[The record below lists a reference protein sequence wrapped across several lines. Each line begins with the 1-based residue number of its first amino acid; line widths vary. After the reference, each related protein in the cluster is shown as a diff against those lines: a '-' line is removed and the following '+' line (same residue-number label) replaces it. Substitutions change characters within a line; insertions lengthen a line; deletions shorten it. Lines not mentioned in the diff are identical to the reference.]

1 MLEVRDLHSGYGEAH
16 VVRGVSLDVGAGE
29 IVAVLGRNG
38 MGKTTLI
45 RSIMGLTPPQIRS
58 GSITWRGE
66 SLIGLRPHDI
76 AARKIAIVPQGR
88 RLFPSLTVTE
98 HLTML
103 KSARAKDGWTVDRV
117 FGIFPRLAER
127 RHHRGGQLSGGER
140 GMLAVGRA
148 LMIDPQLILMD
159 EPSEGLAPV
168 MVQHLEE
175 IVLDLKREGLS
186 ILLVEQNLYSA
197 LAVADRVYILETGQV
212 VHQGDAAT
220 LSAADRSVVSA
231 PRRAV
236 RSLNGSVSRPHRNLR
251 RNPCQSAES
260 GPNRRSGSSV
270 SKSRN

>member
-1 MLEVRDLHSGYGEAH
+1 MLEVRDLHSGYGEAI

-29 IVAVLGRNG
+29 IVALLGRNG
-38 MGKTTLI
+38 MGKTTLVG
-45 RSIMGLTPPQIRS
+45 SIMGLAPRIRS
-58 GSITWRGE
+58 GSINWRGE
-66 SLIGLRPHDI
+66 GLVGLRPHDI
-76 AARKIAIVPQGR
+76 AGRKIAIVPQGR
-88 RLFPSLTVTE
+88 RLFPSLTVME

-117 FGIFPRLAER
+117 FAVFPRLAER

-175 IVLDLKREGLS
+175 TILDLKRAGLS

-197 LAVADRVYILETGQV
+197 LAVADRVYIIDTGQV
-212 VHQGDAAT
+212 VYQGGAGELLQQSDL
-220 LSAADRSVVSA
+220 LSEHLGV
-231 PRRAV
+231 
-236 RSLNGSVSRPHRNLR
+236 
-251 RNPCQSAES
+251 Q
-260 GPNRRSGSSV
+260 
-270 SKSRN
+270 

>member
-1 MLEVRDLHSGYGEAH
+1 MLEVRDLHSGYGEAV
-16 VVRGVSLDVGAGE
+16 VVRGVSLDVAPGE
-29 IVAVLGRNG
+29 IVALLGRNG

-45 RSIMGLTPPQIRS
+45 RSIMGLVPPQVRS
-58 GSITWRGE
+58 GSVTWRGDN
-66 SLIGLRPHDI
+66 LVGMKPHDI

-175 IVLDLKREGLS
+175 IILDLKREGLS

-197 LAVADRVYILETGQV
+197 LAVADRVYIMETGQI
-212 VHQGDAAT
+212 VHQGDAKQ
-220 LSAADRSVVSA
+220 LSQQTDLLFQRLGV
-231 PRRAV
+231 
-236 RSLNGSVSRPHRNLR
+236 
-251 RNPCQSAES
+251 Q
-260 GPNRRSGSSV
+260 
-270 SKSRN
+270 

>member
-1 MLEVRDLHSGYGEAH
+1 MLEVRDLHSGYGEAV
-16 VVRGVSLDVGAGE
+16 VVRGVSLDVAPGE
-29 IVAVLGRNG
+29 IVALLGRNG

-45 RSIMGLTPPQIRS
+45 RSIMGLVPPQIRAGTIS
-58 GSITWRGE
+58 WRGDN
-66 SLIGLRPHDI
+66 LVGMKPHDI

-103 KSARAKDGWTVDRV
+103 KSPRARDGWTVDRV
-117 FGIFPRLAER
+117 FSIFPRLAER

-175 IVLDLKREGLS
+175 IILDLKREGLS

-197 LAVADRVYILETGQV
+197 LAVADRVYIMETGQI
-212 VHQGDAAT
+212 VHQGDAKQ
-220 LSAADRSVVSA
+220 LSQQTDLLFQRLGV
-231 PRRAV
+231 
-236 RSLNGSVSRPHRNLR
+236 
-251 RNPCQSAES
+251 Q
-260 GPNRRSGSSV
+260 
-270 SKSRN
+270 

>member
-1 MLEVRDLHSGYGEAH
+1 MRSGATRRCRKSIWGGRAMLEVRNLHSGYGEAQ
-16 VVRGVSLDVGAGE
+16 VLRGVSLDVAPGE

-58 GSITWRGE
+58 GTITWRGE
-66 SLIGLRPHDI
+66 NLAGLRPHDI
-76 AARKIAIVPQGR
+76 ASRKIAIVPQGR

-103 KSARAKDGWTVDRV
+103 KGARARSGWTLERV
-117 FGIFPRLAER
+117 FGLFPRLAER

-148 LMIDPQLILMD
+148 LMIDPELILMD

-168 MVQHLEE
+168 MVQHLEG
-175 IVLDLKREGLS
+175 IVRDLKREGLS

-197 LAVADRVYILETGQV
+197 LAVADRVYVLETGQV
-212 VHQGDAAT
+212 VHQADATALARQT
-220 LSAADRSVVSA
+220 DVLFARLGV
-231 PRRAV
+231 
-236 RSLNGSVSRPHRNLR
+236 
-251 RNPCQSAES
+251 Q
-260 GPNRRSGSSV
+260 
-270 SKSRN
+270 

>member
-1 MLEVRDLHSGYGEAH
+1 MLEVRDLHSGYGEAV

-29 IVAVLGRNG
+29 IVALLGRNG
-38 MGKTTLI
+38 MGKTTFI

-58 GSITWRGE
+58 GTISWRGE
-66 SLIGLRPHDI
+66 NLVGLRPHDV

-103 KSARAKDGWTVDRV
+103 KSVRARNGWTVDRV

-148 LMIDPQLILMD
+148 LMIDPELILMD

-175 IVLDLKREGLS
+175 IIARSQARGLVDPS
-186 ILLVEQNLYSA
+186 GRTESLQRARRRRPRLHSGDR
-197 LAVADRVYILETGQV
+197 ADRASGHRQRIEPTNR
-212 VHQGDAAT
+212 
-220 LSAADRSVVSA
+220 SAVPAS
-231 PRRAV
+231 RRAV
-236 RSLNGSVSRPHRNLR
+236 RIS
-251 RNPCQSAES
+251 
-260 GPNRRSGSSV
+260 
-270 SKSRN
+270 

>member
-1 MLEVRDLHSGYGEAH
+1 MLEVRDLHSGYGEAI
-16 VVRGVSLDVGAGE
+16 VVRGVSLEVAPGE
-29 IVAVLGRNG
+29 IVALLGRNG
-38 MGKTTLI
+38 MGKTTFI
-45 RSIMGLTPPQIRS
+45 RSIMGLVPPQIRS
-58 GSITWRGE
+58 GTITWRGE
-66 SLIGLRPHDI
+66 NLVGMKPHDI

-103 KSARAKDGWTVDRV
+103 KSPRAKDGWTIDRV
-117 FGIFPRLAER
+117 FGIFPRLKER

-175 IVLDLKREGLS
+175 IILDLKREGLS

-197 LAVADRVYILETGQV
+197 LAVADRVYILETGQI
-212 VHQGDAAT
+212 VHQGDAKE
-220 LSAADRSVVSA
+220 LSQQTDLLFQRLGV
-231 PRRAV
+231 
-236 RSLNGSVSRPHRNLR
+236 
-251 RNPCQSAES
+251 Q
-260 GPNRRSGSSV
+260 
-270 SKSRN
+270 

>member
-1 MLEVRDLHSGYGEAH
+1 M
-16 VVRGVSLDVGAGE
+16 
-29 IVAVLGRNG
+29 LGRNG

-45 RSIMGLTPPQIRS
+45 RSLMGLMPPQVRS
-58 GSITWRGE
+58 GTATWRGE
-66 SLIGLRPHDI
+66 NLIGLRPHDI

-103 KSARAKDGWTVDRV
+103 KSARARTGWTVDRV

-175 IVLDLKREGLS
+175 IMRDLKREGLS

-197 LAVADRVYILETGQV
+197 LAIVDRVYILETGQI
-212 VHQGDAAT
+212 VHQGAA
-220 LSAADRSVVSA
+220 AALAQQTDLLFQRLGV
-231 PRRAV
+231 
-236 RSLNGSVSRPHRNLR
+236 
-251 RNPCQSAES
+251 Q
-260 GPNRRSGSSV
+260 
-270 SKSRN
+270 